1 MPRTLQEDEM
11 PQTIK
16 EDGDNMFPPT
26 IQEDSHRKIED
37 IKKEINIP
45 MTKSIPIQSKHNK
58 NLGARNHGRFY
69 HTYPEERNDKDI

>member
-16 EDGDNMFPPT
+16 EDDEDNMFPPT

-37 IKKEINIP
+37 IKKKINI
-45 MTKSIPIQSKHNK
+45 
-58 NLGARNHGRFY
+58 
-69 HTYPEERNDKDI
+69 